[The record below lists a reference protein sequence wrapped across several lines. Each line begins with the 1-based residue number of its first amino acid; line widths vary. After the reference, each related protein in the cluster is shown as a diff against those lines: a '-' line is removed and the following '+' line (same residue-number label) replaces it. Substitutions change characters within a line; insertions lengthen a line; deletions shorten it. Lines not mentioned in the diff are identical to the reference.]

1 MTTKILT
8 KPRKTASQ
16 KRSQVT
22 VEAILDATARVL
34 VREGY
39 ARASTNRI
47 ALVAGVSIGS
57 LYQYFPS
64 KEALVAALIARHNR
78 DMLILLETSM
88 RECAKDNLPTAM
100 RELIRAMFAAHRV
113 EPELHRILKEEV
125 PRIGKLAEVEDI
137 RKTTF
142 ELVRRYMEECQDEIH
157 LKDLDTAAFICV
169 TAVESLTHALIINEC
184 GHPLADEADIV
195 EHMTRLIAGYLGQ
208 APVPVRP
215 ILKVEAAPCES

>member
-1 MTTKILT
+1 LTAKILT

-16 KRSQVT
+16 KRSQIT

-88 RECAKDNLPTAM
+88 RQCAKDDLPNAM

-169 TAVESLTHALIINEC
+169 TTVESLTHALIINEC
-184 GHPLADEADIV
+184 GHPLSDEADIV

-208 APVPVRP
+208 SPVPVRP
-215 ILKVEAAPCES
+215 ILKA